1 MKSLKEFIY
10 LCIWKD
16 EPIVEMATIGYDL
29 KFGKDRFKVAI
40 HRPSSGDRENPHIH
54 IYLENDKMPFNKF
67 NFEISLTEILCYDEI
82 NLIYQ
87 RDVRN
92 GIKRTNRNKCSWNGY
107 FKLKED
113 FEDWLFSKS
122 SKRGDF
128 KDNLDAII
136 YFYNWESGGTRNSNP
151 LLEYLKRKGMKI
163 QNKFRNYFSEE
174 DTNKY
179 TVCFDK

>member
-1 MKSLKEFIY
+1 MKSLDA
-10 LCIWKD
+10 L
-16 EPIVEMATIGYDL
+16 IVEMVIIGYDL

-40 HRPSSGDRENPHIH
+40 HGTSSGDRENHHIH
-54 IYLENDKMPFNKF
+54 IYLENDKIPFNKF
-67 NFEISLTEILCYDEI
+67 NFEISLVDILCYDEI

-92 GIKRTNRNKCSWNGY
+92 GIKRTNRVKCSCDGY

-136 YFYNWESGGTRNSNP
+136 YFYNEENHNKTLFDYIEEHG
-151 LLEYLKRKGMKI
+151 LKVLDKYK
-163 QNKFRNYFSEE
+163 NYKE
-174 DTNKY
+174 
-179 TVCFDK
+179 

>member
-10 LCIWKD
+10 LHIWGD
-16 EPIVEMATIGYDL
+16 EPIVEMATIGYNL

-40 HRPSSGDRENPHIH
+40 HGPSSGDRENPHIH
-54 IYLENDKMPFNKF
+54 IYLDNDKMPYNRF
-67 NFEISLTEILCYDEI
+67 NFEISLVDILCYDEI

-113 FEDWLFSKS
+113 FGNWLFSKS
-122 SKRGDF
+122 CKRGDF
-128 KDNLDAII
+128 LDNLDAII
-136 YFYNWESGGTRNSNP
+136 YFYNEENH
-151 LLEYLKRKGMKI
+151 
-163 QNKFRNYFSEE
+163 NKTLWDYIEE
-174 DTNKY
+174 HGFQILDKY
-179 TVCFDK
+179 KHYKQ

>member
-1 MKSLKEFIY
+1 
-10 LCIWKD
+10 
-16 EPIVEMATIGYDL
+16 
-29 KFGKDRFKVAI
+29 
-40 HRPSSGDRENPHIH
+40 
-54 IYLENDKMPFNKF
+54 MPFNKF
-67 NFEISLTEILCYDEI
+67 NFEISLVDIMCYDEI

-87 RDVRN
+87 RDVKN

-136 YFYNWESGGTRNSNP
+136 YFYNEENHNKTLWDYIEEHG
-151 LLEYLKRKGMKI
+151 LKVL
-163 QNKFRNYFSEE
+163 
-174 DTNKY
+174 DKY
-179 TVCFDK
+179 KHYKE

>member
-1 MKSLKEFIY
+1 MKSLDV
-10 LCIWKD
+10 L
-16 EPIVEMATIGYDL
+16 IVEMVIIGYGL

-40 HRPSSGDRENPHIH
+40 HGSSYGDRENPHIH
-54 IYLENDKMPFNKF
+54 ICLENDKMPFNKF
-67 NFEISLTEILCYDEI
+67 NFELSLVDILCYDEI

-87 RDVRN
+87 RDAKN
-92 GIKRTNRNKCSWNGY
+92 GIKRTNRNKCSLDGY

-136 YFYNWESGGTRNSNP
+136 YFYNEENHNKTLWEYIEEHG
-151 LLEYLKRKGMKI
+151 LKVL
-163 QNKFRNYFSEE
+163 
-174 DTNKY
+174 DKY
-179 TVCFDK
+179 KKYNE

>member
-10 LCIWKD
+10 LYIWGD
-16 EPIVEMATIGYDL
+16 EPIVEMATIGYNL

-40 HRPSSGDRENPHIH
+40 HGPSSGDRENPHIH
-54 IYLENDKMPFNKF
+54 IYLDNDKMPYNRF
-67 NFEISLTEILCYDEI
+67 NFEISLVDILCYDEI

-113 FEDWLFSKS
+113 FENWLFSKS
-122 SKRGDF
+122 CKRGDF
-128 KDNLDAII
+128 LNNLDAII
-136 YFYNWESGGTRNSNP
+136 YFYNEEHHNKTLWDYIEERG
-151 LLEYLKRKGMKI
+151 LKVLDKYLQYK
-163 QNKFRNYFSEE
+163 Q
-174 DTNKY
+174 
-179 TVCFDK
+179 

>member
-40 HRPSSGDRENPHIH
+40 HGPSSGDRENPHIH
-54 IYLENDKMPFNKF
+54 IYLENDKMPFNLF
-67 NFEISLTEILCYDEI
+67 NFEISLVDILCYDEI
-82 NLIYQ
+82 NLVYQ
-87 RDVRN
+87 RDARN
-92 GIKRTNRNKCSWNGY
+92 GIKRRNRSKCSWDGY
-107 FKLKED
+107 LKLKED

-128 KDNLDAII
+128 KDNLDAIV
-136 YFYNWESGGTRNSNP
+136 YFYNEENHNKTLWDYIEEHG
-151 LLEYLKRKGMKI
+151 LKI
-163 QNKFRNYFSEE
+163 L
-174 DTNKY
+174 DKY
-179 TVCFDK
+179 KQYKE